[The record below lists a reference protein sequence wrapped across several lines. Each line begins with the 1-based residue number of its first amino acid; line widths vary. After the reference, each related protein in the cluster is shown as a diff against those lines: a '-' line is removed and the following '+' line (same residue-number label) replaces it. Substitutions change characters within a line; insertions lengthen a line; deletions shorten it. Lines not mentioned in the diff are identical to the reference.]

1 MTSEIIVAIVSLLG
15 TALGSYSGFRVMSYR
30 VKQLEIKVEKHN
42 NFAQRMPVVEEKLKV
57 ADHRI
62 SDLEEAIKK

>member
-1 MTSEIIVAIVSLLG
+1 MTSEIVVAILSLLG

-62 SDLEEAIKK
+62 SDLEEEIKK

>member
-62 SDLEEAIKK
+62 SDLEEVIKK